1 MGEQRSPPQR
11 IGRIQMNFELSQD
24 HRVLQSAV
32 RDFVVKEIKPIAMKI
47 DEEHMIPDT
56 LVAKMGAMGFLG
68 SYLPEE
74 YGGAGLDML
83 SYAIVVEEVSKACGS
98 SGVLISAH
106 TSLCSG
112 PIYTFGTEEQKKK
125 WLPALNSGDTIG
137 CFLLT
142 EPDAGSDAGAIATT
156 FTRDG
161 DDYIIN
167 GAKIFIT
174 NGGYKG
180 TGVIFATSDRSLKHK
195 GVSAFI
201 IDLQSHGVVILKNEN
216 KMGIRGSYTT
226 AFALDNVRVPAAN
239 LLGQEGQGFKIA
251 MDTLNGGRIGIASQA
266 LGIAEGAFDLALAYS
281 KERKQFGAPICDLQA
296 IQFKLAD
303 MYARIETSKLM
314 TYKAACLKDANKNY
328 TIESAMCKMLAS
340 EAATYVTKEAVQIH
354 GGYGFICDYEVERMY
369 RDAKITEIY
378 EGTNEVQRVVISK
391 LLLS

>member
-1 MGEQRSPPQR
+1 
-11 IGRIQMNFELSQD
+11 MNFELSQD
-24 HRVLQSAV
+24 HKVLQSAV
-32 RDFVVKEIKPIAMKI
+32 RDFVEKEIKPIAMKI
-47 DEEHMIPDT
+47 DEDHMIPDS
-56 LVAKMGAMGFLG
+56 LVSKMGEMGFLG

-112 PIYTFGTEEQKKK
+112 PIYTFGTAAQKEK
-125 WLPALNSGDTIG
+125 WLPPLNTGAIIG
-137 CFLLT
+137 CFMLT

-156 FTRDG
+156 YRREG
-161 DDYIIN
+161 DEFVVT
-167 GAKIFIT
+167 GSKMFIT
-174 NGGYKG
+174 NGGYRG
-180 TGVIFATSDRSLKHK
+180 TGVLFATHDKSLKHK

-201 IDLQSHGVVILKNEN
+201 VDLNSPGVEILKNEK

-226 AFALDNVRVPAAN
+226 AFALDGVRIPAEN

-314 TYKAACLKDANKNY
+314 TYKAACLKDAKKSY
-328 TIESAMCKMLAS
+328 TMESAMCKMLAS
-340 EAATYVTKEAVQIH
+340 EAASYVTKEAIQIH

>member
-1 MGEQRSPPQR
+1 MD
-11 IGRIQMNFELSQD
+11 FELSQD
-24 HRVLQSAV
+24 HKVLRDSV
-32 RDFVVKEIKPIAMKI
+32 RDFVTKEIKPIAMQI
-47 DEEHMIPDT
+47 DEEHMIPDA
-56 LVAKMGAMGFLG
+56 LVAKMGEMGFLG

-74 YGGAGLDML
+74 YEGAGLDML
-83 SYAIVVEEVSKACGS
+83 AYAIVVEEVSKACGS

-106 TSLCSG
+106 TSLACG
-112 PIYTFGTEEQKKK
+112 PIYTFGTQEQKKK
-125 WLPALNSGDTIG
+125 WLPDLNTGRVIG

-156 FTRDG
+156 YKRDG
-161 DDYIIN
+161 DHFVIN
-167 GAKIFIT
+167 GSKIFIT

-180 TGVIFATSDRSLKHK
+180 TGVLFATSDKSLKHK

-201 IDLQSHGVVILKNEN
+201 IDLNSPGVEILKNE
-216 KMGIRGSYTT
+216 KKLGIRGSYTT
-226 AFALDNVRVPAAN
+226 AFALDSVRIPVEN

-281 KERKQFGAPICDLQA
+281 KERKQFGHPICELQS

-303 MYARIETSKLM
+303 MHAKIETSKLM
-314 TYKAACLKDANKNY
+314 TYKAACLKDAKKNY
-328 TIESAMCKMLAS
+328 TMESAMCKMLAS
-340 EAATYVTKEAVQIH
+340 EAATFVTKEAIQIH

-378 EGTNEVQRVVISK
+378 EGTNEVQRVVVSK
-391 LLLS
+391 MLLS

>member
-1 MGEQRSPPQR
+1 
-11 IGRIQMNFELSQD
+11 MNFELSQD

-112 PIYTFGTEEQKKK
+112 PIYTFGSEEQKKK

-156 FTRDG
+156 CTRDG

-314 TYKAACLKDANKNY
+314 TYKAACLKDAKKNY

>member
-1 MGEQRSPPQR
+1 
-11 IGRIQMNFELSQD
+11 MNFELSQD
-24 HRVLQSAV
+24 HKVLQDSV
-32 RDFVVKEIKPIAMKI
+32 RDFVNKEIKPLAMQI
-47 DEEHMIPDT
+47 DEEHAIPET
-56 LVAKMGAMGFLG
+56 LVRMMGDMGFLG

-106 TSLCSG
+106 TSLACG
-112 PIYTFGTEEQKKK
+112 PIYTFGTEEQKKR
-125 WLPALNSGDTIG
+125 WLPPLNSGDIIG

-142 EPDAGSDAGAIATT
+142 EPDAGSDAGAISTT
-156 FTRDG
+156 YRREG
-161 DDYIIN
+161 DEFVIN
-167 GAKIFIT
+167 GSKIFIT
-174 NGGYKG
+174 NGGYRG
-180 TGVIFATSDRSLKHK
+180 TGVLFATHDKSLKHK

-201 IDLQSHGVVILKNEN
+201 VDLRSHGVEILKNE
-216 KMGIRGSYTT
+216 KKLGIRGSYTT
-226 AFALDNVRVPAAN
+226 AFAFDNVRIPAEN
-239 LLGQEGQGFKIA
+239 LLGKEGEGFKIA

-266 LGIAEGAFDLALAYS
+266 LGIAEGAFERALAYS

-303 MYARIETSKLM
+303 MWTKIETSKLM
-314 TYKAACLKDANKNY
+314 TYKAACLKDAKKNY
-328 TIESAMCKMLAS
+328 TMESAMCKMLAS
-340 EAATYVTKEAVQIH
+340 ETATFVTHQAIQIH

-391 LLLS
+391 MLLA

>member
-1 MGEQRSPPQR
+1 
-11 IGRIQMNFELSQD
+11 MNFELSQD
-24 HRVLQSAV
+24 HKVLQDSV
-32 RDFVVKEIKPIAMKI
+32 RDFVNKEIKPLAMQI
-47 DEEHMIPDT
+47 DEEHMIPDS
-56 LVAKMGAMGFLG
+56 LVKKMADMGFLG

-74 YGGAGLDML
+74 YDGAGLDML

-106 TSLCSG
+106 TSLACG
-112 PIYTFGTEEQKKK
+112 PIYTFGTPEQKKK
-125 WLPALNSGDTIG
+125 WLPALNRGDIIG

-142 EPDAGSDAGAIATT
+142 EPDAGSDAGAVSTT
-156 FTRDG
+156 YRREG
-161 DDYIIN
+161 DEFVIN

-174 NGGYKG
+174 NGGYRG
-180 TGVIFATSDRSLKHK
+180 TGVLFATHDKSLKHK

-201 IDLQSHGVVILKNEN
+201 IDLQSPGVEILKNE
-216 KMGIRGSYTT
+216 KKLGIRGSYTT
-226 AFALDNVRVPAAN
+226 AFALDNVRIPAEN

-266 LGIAEGAFDLALAYS
+266 LGIAEGAFERALAYS
-281 KERKQFGAPICDLQA
+281 KERKQFGAPICDLQS

-303 MYARIETSKLM
+303 MWSKIETSKLM
-314 TYKAACLKDANKNY
+314 TYKAACLKDTRKNY
-328 TIESAMCKMLAS
+328 TMESAMCKMLAS
-340 EAATYVTKEAVQIH
+340 EAATYVTKEAIQIH

>member
-1 MGEQRSPPQR
+1 
-11 IGRIQMNFELSQD
+11 MNFELSQD
-24 HRVLQSAV
+24 HKVLRDSV

-56 LVAKMGAMGFLG
+56 LVAKMGEMGFLG

-74 YGGAGLDML
+74 YEGAGLDML

-125 WLPALNSGDTIG
+125 WLPALNTGDTIG

-156 FTRDG
+156 YKRDG
-161 DDYIIN
+161 DEYIIN
-167 GAKIFIT
+167 GSKIFIT

-180 TGVIFATSDRSLKHK
+180 TGVVFATSDKNLKHK

-226 AFALDNVRVPAAN
+226 AFALDNVRIPAAN

-266 LGIAEGAFDLALAYS
+266 LGIAEGAFELALAYS

-314 TYKAACLKDANKNY
+314 TYKAACLKDSKKSY
-328 TIESAMCKMLAS
+328 TMESAMCKMLAS
-340 EAATYVTKEAVQIH
+340 EAATYVTKEAIQIH
-354 GGYGFICDYEVERMY
+354 GGYGFIVDYEVERMY

>member
-1 MGEQRSPPQR
+1 MD
-11 IGRIQMNFELSQD
+11 FELSQD
-24 HRVLQSAV
+24 HKVLRDSV
-32 RDFVVKEIKPIAMKI
+32 RDFVEKEIKPIAMQI
-47 DEEHMIPDT
+47 DEEHMIPDA
-56 LVAKMGAMGFLG
+56 LVAKMGEMGLLG

-74 YGGAGLDML
+74 FGGAGMDML

-112 PIYTFGTEEQKKK
+112 PIYTFGTEAQKQK
-125 WLPALNSGDTIG
+125 WLPDLNHGRIIG

-142 EPDAGSDAGAIATT
+142 EPEAGSDAGAISTS
-156 FTRDG
+156 FRREG
-161 DDYIIN
+161 DEYVIN
-167 GAKIFIT
+167 GSKIFIT
-174 NGGYKG
+174 NGGYRG
-180 TGVIFATSDRSLKHK
+180 TGVVFATSDKSLKHK

-201 IDLQSHGVVILKNEN
+201 IDLKSPGVEILRNEK

-226 AFALDNVRVPAAN
+226 AFALDHVRIPAEN
-239 LLGQEGQGFKIA
+239 LLGSEGQGFKVA

-266 LGIAEGAFDLALAYS
+266 LGIAEGAFERSLAYS

-303 MYARIETSKLM
+303 MYAKIETAKLM
-314 TYKAACLKDANKNY
+314 TYKAACLKDTKKSY
-328 TIESAMCKMLAS
+328 TMESALCKMLAS
-340 EAATYVTKEAVQIH
+340 EAATYVTKEAIQIH
-354 GGYGFICDYEVERMY
+354 GGNGFICDYEVERMF

-391 LLLS
+391 LLLA

>member
-1 MGEQRSPPQR
+1 
-11 IGRIQMNFELSQD
+11 MNFELSQD
-24 HRVLQSAV
+24 HKVLQSAV

-112 PIYTFGTEEQKKK
+112 PIYTFGTGEQKKK

-142 EPDAGSDAGAIATT
+142 EPDAGSDAGAIATIY
-156 FTRDG
+156 TRDG

-167 GAKIFIT
+167 GSKIFIT

-180 TGVIFATSDRSLKHK
+180 TGVVFATSDRSLKHK

-201 IDLQSHGVVILKNEN
+201 IDLKSHGVVILKNEN

-226 AFALDNVRVPAAN
+226 AFALDNVRIPAAN

-281 KERKQFGAPICDLQA
+281 KVRKQFGSPICDLQA

-314 TYKAACLKDANKNY
+314 TYKAACLKDAKKNY

-391 LLLS
+391 LLLA